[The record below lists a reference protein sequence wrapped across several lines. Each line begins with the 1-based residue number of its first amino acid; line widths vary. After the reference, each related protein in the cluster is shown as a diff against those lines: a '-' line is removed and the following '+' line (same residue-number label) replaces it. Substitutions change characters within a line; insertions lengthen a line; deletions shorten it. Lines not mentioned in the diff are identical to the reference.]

1 MATQSRTR
9 PSGPKKVAF
18 DKLIVSDIDCDF
30 TQEET
35 YAYWLQV
42 HEYDRMRKRDR
53 TIAKRVSQGNCDR
66 NYCTHG
72 LIDDK
77 YRKARRTRVREAV
90 LSVVLEQEIQRGECS
105 EDAESIAELYIDQC
119 RTDLLLGL
127 ERASTLENQLR
138 EDGDLPPAVTKHQPP
153 SSDNSKKVT
162 SKRQAC
168 QSPGGLVITPQKSA
182 ISKMMK
188 LGASE
193 RSSLSIPR
201 HF

>member
-1 MATQSRTR
+1 MASPSRTR

-18 DKLIVSDIDCDF
+18 DKLIVTDIDCDF
-30 TQEET
+30 TQEES

-77 YRKARRTRVREAV
+77 YRKARRTRVREAI

-138 EDGDLPPAVTKHQPP
+138 EDGDLPPAVTKAP
-153 SSDNSKKVT
+153 SSDNSKKGT
-162 SKRQAC
+162 AKRGQAC
-168 QSPGGLVITPQKSA
+168 RSPGGLVVTPQKSA

-188 LGASE
+188 IGASE

-201 HF
+201 QL